1 MAKCRR
7 RKVRGRIVCSRKG
20 ARGRS
25 RRRSY
30 RSKPAGMARRGS
42 KCVARRRVRVRGQGY
57 ALRCVKYRR
66 R

>member
-1 MAKCRR
+1 MARRRCRR
-7 RKVRGRIVCSRKG
+7 VRRRGRIVCSS
-20 ARGRS
+20 RGRS

>member
-1 MAKCRR
+1 MARRCRR
-7 RKVRGRIVCSRKG
+7 VRRRGRIVCS
-20 ARGRS
+20 S
-25 RRRSY
+25 RRRRGY
-30 RSKPAGMARRGS
+30 RGKKPAGMARRGS

>member
-1 MAKCRR
+1 MARRRCRR
-7 RKVRGRIVCSRKG
+7 VRRRGRIVCS

-25 RRRSY
+25 RRRGY